1 MPQPERPREPSTD
14 GLGGGLPLR
23 HGDKGPAVAQVR
35 GHLARLGLIDDEA
48 GPEAVGAV
56 HPMDALYDD
65 GVERGVLAFQQQ
77 RGLACD
83 GIVGIQTWRRLDDAR
98 WQLGD
103 RVLRFAPTHM
113 LSGDDVSALQGR
125 LLELGFDP
133 GRIDGLFGID
143 TETALRDFQRNVGI
157 PVDGLCGPVTFKA
170 LNRLARTV
178 VGGAAQHLRETQ
190 RWAGSG
196 PGLAGKIVV
205 IDPGHGG
212 SDPGAV
218 GHGLAEADIVA
229 DLAARIEG
237 RLVAVGVSAYLTRGR
252 LAPDTAPP
260 DESTRAALANRL
272 DADLVLSLH
281 VDAHPST
288 AASGVATFFYGSG
301 HSGASS
307 EVGRRVADLV
317 QAEVV
322 SRTDLLDG
330 HTDGKTW
337 DLLRRTKMPTI
348 RVEIGYLTNPGDA
361 ARLSDPTFRDTVA
374 EAVLVAL
381 QRLYLPVEPPT
392 SVVLP
397 SPAPAGLPG

>member
-1 MPQPERPREPSTD
+1 MPQPDPTAD
-14 GLGGGLPLR
+14 VFGGGLPYR
-23 HGDKGPAVAQVR
+23 RGDQGPAVAQLR
-35 GHLARLGLIDDEA
+35 AHLARLDLVAAD
-48 GPEAVGAV
+48 PPGADPGAR
-56 HPMDALYDD
+56 HLMESQFDAD
-65 GVERGVLAFQQQ
+65 VESAVLAFQQQ

-83 GIVGIQTWRRLDDAR
+83 GVVGPQTWRLLDDAR

-113 LSGDDVSALQGR
+113 LSGDDVAALQGR

-133 GRIDGLFGID
+133 GRIDALFGID
-143 TETALRDFQRNVGI
+143 TEQALRDFQRNVGI

-170 LNRLARTV
+170 LDRLARTV

-212 SDPGAV
+212 RDTGAV
-218 GHGLAEADIVA
+218 GHGLIESEVVA

-252 LAPDTAPP
+252 LAPDAEPP

-272 DADLVLSLH
+272 DADLVVSLH
-281 VDAHPST
+281 TDGHPNASAH
-288 AASGVATFFYGSG
+288 GVATFYYGAG
-301 HSGASS
+301 PSGASS
-307 EVGRRVADLV
+307 AVGERVADLV
-317 QAEVV
+317 QDEVV

-337 DLLRRTKMPTI
+337 DLLRRTRMPAV
-348 RVEIGYLTNPGDA
+348 RLEVGYLTNAGDA
-361 ARLSDPTFRDTVA
+361 ARLADPAFRDTIA

-381 QRLYLPVEPPT
+381 QQLYLPAEAPSP
-392 SVVLP
+392 SVVLLQ
-397 SPAPAGLPG
+397 PAPAPVA